1 MPSFVTVRLSQAAMV
16 WADRPLGGPVGAQ
29 LREVLQFL
37 LDEGA
42 IPVVIDLVRVPAL
55 DDGVVEALAS
65 AASQAGYLGRALELR
80 LANARRFTVRDAE
93 QLRHAIAQAYP
104 TAA

>member
-1 MPSFVTVRLSQAAMV
+1 MSTFATVRLSRAALI

-29 LREVLQFL
+29 LHTTLQGL
-37 LDEGA
+37 LEEDA
-42 IPVVIDLVRVPAL
+42 APLVIDFVRVPAV
-55 DDGVVEALAS
+55 DEGVVAVLAA

-80 LANARRFTVRDAE
+80 MAGDRRFTVRDAG
-93 QLRHAIAQAYP
+93 QLRQAISQAYP